1 MPTFSYAGLNAQGK
15 ELRGQIEAVDLGE
28 ARAALRRQGLRI
40 LELVAGDAR
49 QRSLLQLGSYL
60 LHQFKA
66 GLSVR
71 NADLTMF
78 YRQMQLMLRAGHTIV
93 EALEVSA
100 RLASRPRLAR
110 ALERCSA
117 RISGG
122 KSFSAA
128 LSQERAIFPQIA
140 VKLAEAGE
148 ASGELDLVF
157 ERLSALT
164 ERRSDIRRQL
174 ITALTYPAIV
184 TLASI
189 GVITF
194 LVGSV
199 VPRFAV
205 FLQSR
210 GKSVP
215 WAAQTMMDMAEWLQR
230 WGFVLAVAF
239 AALIV
244 GNFLLQRIP
253 RVRLV
258 SDRFLLRLPVLGSTM
273 MAAAMAQVAWTFGLM
288 LRSGLTV
295 LEALRSVSQIA
306 GNQALARALQLAAEQ
321 VLEGR
326 AMAVALARD
335 PIPSLVQHMA
345 AIGERSGEIESVM
358 EALGNHYQKELDSR
372 VKLLSTLIEPV
383 LTLVIGGI
391 VGFVYYAF
399 FQAVLA
405 VSTGGG

>member
-15 ELRGQIEAVDLGE
+15 ELRGQIEAADLGE

-40 LELVAGDAR
+40 LELVAGAGR
-49 QRSLLQLGSYL
+49 QRSLLQLGGAL
-60 LHQFKA
+60 LQLFKG

-117 RISGG
+117 QISGG

-157 ERLSALT
+157 ERLAALT

-194 LVGSV
+194 LVTSV

-230 WGFVLAVAF
+230 WGFALAVAF

-258 SDRFLLRLPVLGSTM
+258 TDRFLLRMPVLGSTM
-273 MAAAMAQVAWTFGLM
+273 MAGAMAQVAWTFGLM

-306 GNQALARALQLAAEQ
+306 GNQALARALLLAAEQ